1 MAAVRMASFVSVVA
15 TYVISETRWPY
26 GPVAQPI
33 SLTGWK
39 QPEQAIENATAS
51 RVLECI
57 SNHDAMRVL
66 ARSKTRPSTNTS
78 A

>member
-1 MAAVRMASFVSVVA
+1 MASSISVVA
-15 TYVISETRWPY
+15 THVLSETRWRY

-33 SLTGWK
+33 SFTGWK

>member
-1 MAAVRMASFVSVVA
+1 LPQL
-15 TYVISETRWPY
+15 SETLAY
-26 GPVAQPI
+26 GPAEPVAQPI
-33 SLTGWK
+33 SLTGWR

-57 SNHDAMRVL
+57 SNHDAMRML
-66 ARSKTRPSTNTS
+66 ATAKTRPSTNTS